1 MRDGAAERRLRRGLA
16 VDVDPLVIVGEV
28 GEAVDHV
35 LVDQAPVR
43 HADLLTDA
51 GFEAFRCVHA
61 VTLGL
66 DGVKECSRVA
76 AGCQA
81 SSTERSAAIS
91 ASGWSTM
98 MW

>member
-1 MRDGAAERRLRRGLA
+1 MRDGAAERRFRRGLA
-16 VDVDPLVIVGEV
+16 VDVNPLVIVGEV

-51 GFEAFRCVHA
+51 RFEAFRRVHA
-61 VTLGL
+61 GTLDV
-66 DGVKECSRVA
+66 DGVKEGSRVA
-76 AGCQA
+76 AGCHA
-81 SSTERSAAIS
+81 SSSDRSAAMS

-98 MW
+98 M